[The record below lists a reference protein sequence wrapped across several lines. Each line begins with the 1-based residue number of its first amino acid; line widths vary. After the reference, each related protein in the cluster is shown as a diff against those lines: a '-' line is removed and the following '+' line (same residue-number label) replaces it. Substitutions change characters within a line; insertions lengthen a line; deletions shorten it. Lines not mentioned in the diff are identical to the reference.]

1 MAAQQK
7 VTNGCEEFKRYEEE
21 VVERHRRRMLEQ
33 LRGKLEKMDRRAS
46 EELLRTGLYV
56 DKGYVRRKV
65 QTSVGAVWVRV
76 KRLKRRSGSGSVHAL
91 FGVCGLGRVTERA
104 QEHCVQVAV
113 GQSYERSWE
122 TLRQLSGMEISR
134 MGIWKVVQEKGL
146 RERQRVEEQRRKV
159 FELGEIPRA
168 EKRMKK
174 AVIVQVDGTLIVTRE
189 RTDIEEVSGK
199 RRMEVKLG
207 VAYTGTR
214 LVSRN
219 RRRTIGRMVYSEVG
233 PAEAFGERWYGECL
247 KYGIEPETHVH
258 LIGDGAA
265 WIRNLQRAMLPG
277 SRYTLDAYH
286 LQRAAR
292 AVLTERQYQYFRS
305 LVFRNRAVDALHY
318 IRHLQPSDRDHRQE
332 LEDFSEYLERNL
344 DGIRY
349 HDKGPIGSGVV
360 EKAADIVVGRRM
372 KRRGMSWS
380 TEGANNLLALRNRYL
395 NEAFDRRT
403 TTP

>member
-1 MAAQQK
+1 MTAHQK
-7 VTNGCEEFKRYEEE
+7 ITNGCEEFKQFEEE
-21 VVERHRRRMLEQ
+21 VIERHRRRVLEE
-33 LRGKLEKMDRRAS
+33 LRGKLEQMDRRAW
-46 EELLRTGLYV
+46 EELLKTGLYV

-65 QTSVGAVWVRV
+65 QTSVGAVWVRA
-76 KRLKRRSGSGSVHAL
+76 KRLKRRSVAGSVYGL
-91 FGVCGLGRVTERA
+91 FGVCGLGQVSERA
-104 QEHCVQVAV
+104 KEHCVQVAV
-113 GQSYERSWE
+113 GQSYERSRE
-122 TLRQLSGMEISR
+122 TLRRLSGMEMSR

-146 RERQRVEEQRRKV
+146 QERQRVEEQRRKV

-174 AVIVQVDGTLIVTRE
+174 AVVVQVDGTLIGTRE
-189 RTDIEEVSGK
+189 RTEIEEVRGK

-207 VAYTGTR
+207 VAYTGTQ

-219 RRRTIGRMVYSEVG
+219 RRRTIERMVYSEVG

-247 KYGIEPETHVH
+247 KHGIEPETHVH
-258 LIGDGAA
+258 LMGDGAG
-265 WIRNLQRAMLPG
+265 WIRNLQGAVFPG

-292 AVLTERQYQYFRS
+292 EVLTERQYQHFRS
-305 LVFRNRAVDALHY
+305 LVFGNRAADALRY

-332 LEDFSEYLERNL
+332 LQDFSDYLERNL

-380 TEGANNLLALRNRYL
+380 REGANNLLALRNRYL
-395 NEAFDRRT
+395 NEAFDRRS

>member
-1 MAAQQK
+1 MPAHHK
-7 VTNGCEEFKRYEEE
+7 VGNGCEEFKRFEEE
-21 VVERHRRRMLEQ
+21 VVERHRKWMLEE
-33 LRGKLEKMDRRAS
+33 LRGKLEAMDRRAS
-46 EELLRTGLYV
+46 DELWKTGLYV

-76 KRLKRRSGSGSVHAL
+76 KRLKRGRGSGSVYGL
-91 FGVCGLGRVTERA
+91 FGICGLGRVSERA
-104 QEHCVQVAV
+104 KEHCVQVAV
-113 GQSYERSWE
+113 GQSYERSRE
-122 TLRQLSGMEISR
+122 TLRRLSGMEMSR
-134 MGIWKVVQEKGL
+134 MGMWKVVQEKGL
-146 RERQRVEEQRRKV
+146 QERQRVEEQRRKV

-174 AVIVQVDGTLIVTRE
+174 AVIVQVDGTLIGTRE
-189 RTDIEEVSGK
+189 RTEIEEVSGK

-207 VAYTGTR
+207 VAYTGTQ

-219 RRRTIGRMVYSEVG
+219 RRRTIERMVYSEVD

-247 KYGIEPETHVH
+247 KHGIEPETHVH
-258 LIGDGAA
+258 LIGDGAG
-265 WIRNLQRAMLPG
+265 WIRNLQRAVLPG

-292 AVLTERQYQYFRS
+292 EVLTERQYQHFRS
-305 LVFRNRAVDALHY
+305 LVFGNRAADALHY

-332 LEDFSEYLERNL
+332 LQDFSDYLERNL

-380 TEGANNLLALRNRYL
+380 REGANNLLALRNRYL
-395 NEAFDRRT
+395 NEAFDRRS

>member
-1 MAAQQK
+1 MARHQK
-7 VTNGCEEFKRYEEE
+7 VRNGCEEFKRFEEE
-21 VVERHRRRMLEQ
+21 MVEGHRKRMLEE
-33 LRGKLEKMDRRAS
+33 LRGKLEEMDRRAS
-46 EELLRTGLYV
+46 EELLKTGLYV
-56 DKGYVRRKV
+56 DKGYVRRKI

-76 KRLKRRSGSGSVHAL
+76 KRLKRRGGSGSVYAL
-91 FGVCGLGRVTERA
+91 FSVCGLGRVSERA

-113 GQSYERSWE
+113 GQSYEGSQE
-122 TLRQLSGMEISR
+122 TLKQLSGMEMSR
-134 MGIWKVVQEKGL
+134 MGIWKVVQEQGR
-146 RERQRVEEQRRKV
+146 RERQRVEEQRGKV

-168 EKRMKK
+168 EKPTKK
-174 AVIVQVDGTLIVTRE
+174 AVIVQVDGTLIGTRE

-207 VAYTGTR
+207 VAYTGTQ

-219 RRRTIGRMVYSEVG
+219 RRRTIERMVYSEVG
-233 PAEAFGERWYGECL
+233 PAEEFGERWYGECL

-286 LQRAAR
+286 LQRAALE
-292 AVLTERQYQYFRS
+292 VLTERQYQHFRS
-305 LVFRNRAVDALHY
+305 LVFSNRAVDALRC
-318 IRHLQPSDRDHRQE
+318 IRHLQPSDHDHRQE
-332 LEDFSEYLERNL
+332 LEDFSAYLERNL

-360 EKAADIVVGRRM
+360 EKAADIVVSRRM

-380 TEGANNLLALRNRYL
+380 RQGANNLLALRNRYL
-395 NEAFDRRT
+395 NEAFDRRALA
-403 TTP
+403 P